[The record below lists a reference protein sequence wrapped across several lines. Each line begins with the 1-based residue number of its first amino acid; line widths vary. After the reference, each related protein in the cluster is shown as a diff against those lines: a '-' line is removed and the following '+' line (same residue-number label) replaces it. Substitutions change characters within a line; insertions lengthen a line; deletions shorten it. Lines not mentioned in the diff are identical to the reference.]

1 MKNLNKWK
9 NGMKTFLLTLLVA
22 LITYIL
28 APFFIIGITAWVWLP
43 VVFFELN
50 NCNGWLGL
58 IIGLFVSSGT
68 ISVYDKLIGDN

>member
-1 MKNLNKWK
+1 
-9 NGMKTFLLTLLVA
+9 MKTFLLTLLVA

-28 APFFIIGITAWVWLP
+28 APFFFIGITAWVWLP
-43 VVFFELN
+43 VVFELS

-68 ISVYDKLIGDN
+68 IFVYGELIGDN